1 MKVDIVMPKM
11 GESLQEGTIIK
22 WLKKEGERVER
33 DEMILEI
40 STDKVDTEVPSPVEG
55 ILVSI
60 LAQEEQT
67 VLVGTSIAIIDTA
80 GEASAPQPTPVV
92 AAPPQI
98 VVPAPVVSAPILE
111 TPAPV
116 AVAPVIETS
125 APVVVSAPT
134 TASGNLI
141 DLVMPKMG
149 ESLQEGTIVKW
160 LKKVGEKVERDEMVL
175 EISTDKVDT
184 EVPSPIEGT
193 LVEILAI
200 EEETVLVGTVIARIS
215 SGASVASAPAPVI
228 STPTPAPVVAPTPVV
243 ASPAP
248 VAATPVYTAQTPV
261 ASTSVVGSTF
271 EIPRSQNGK
280 FFSPL
285 VRAIAAD
292 KKVSLEELVTLS
304 GTGVDGRVTRK
315 DLETYIS
322 NRGSVPLVAPVSTQT
337 VAPVQTAVVAPVSAP
352 IVVSHS
358 APVQVASAPTYSGG
372 GDFIEVIPM
381 DRMRQLISS
390 HMVMS
395 KQTSAHVT
403 SVGEA
408 DVTNIVKFRDK
419 FKTEFEKREGFKL
432 TFTPFFAKA
441 AVDGLKQ
448 FPMMNVSVDGK
459 NILRHKRINL
469 GFAAALP
476 DGNLIVPVIKSA
488 DALSITGVAR
498 GVYDLST
505 RARNKQLNPDD
516 VQGGTFTITNVGTFG
531 TLFGTP
537 VINQPQC
544 GIFGIG
550 AIQKR
555 PVVKEVDGEFIVV
568 IRDMVYV
575 SITYDHRVID
585 GMLAGQY
592 LASVIKSLENM
603 NDKTITF

>member
-1 MKVDIVMPKM
+1 MKVDVVMPKM

-55 ILVSI
+55 ILVAI

-67 VLVGTSIAIIDTA
+67 VLVGTKIAEIDTA
-80 GEASAPQPTPVV
+80 ADASASAPAPVV
-92 AAPPQI
+92 AAPTP
-98 VVPAPVVSAPILE
+98 VVVAPVIE

-116 AVAPVIETS
+116 AVAPVIETPAP
-125 APVVVSAPT
+125 APVVAPV
-134 TASGNLI
+134 ASSGNLI

-193 LVEILAI
+193 LAEILVK

-215 SGASVASAPAPVI
+215 SGAIASAPAP
-228 STPTPAPVVAPTPVV
+228 TPVADTSAPAPVATPAPVVA
-243 ASPAP
+243 
-248 VAATPVYTAQTPV
+248 TPVYTAPAVQATV
-261 ASTSVVGSTF
+261 AVGTTY
-271 EIPRSQNGK
+271 EIPRNQNGK

-285 VRAIAAD
+285 VRAIASD
-292 KKVSLEELVTLS
+292 NKISLEELVSLI

-315 DLETYIS
+315 DLEKYLT
-322 NRGSVPLVAPVSTQT
+322 NRGNAPVA
-337 VAPVQTAVVAPVSAP
+337 VAQVSAP
-352 IVVSHS
+352 APAPAVAVVTS
-358 APVQVASAPTYSGG
+358 APVPAPVVAYSAPTPAVAAPTQTTPTYSAG

-381 DRMRQLISS
+381 DRMRQLISA

-419 FKTEFEKREGFKL
+419 FKGEFEKREGFKL

-516 VQGGTFTITNVGTFG
+516 IQGGTFTITNVGTFG

-555 PVVKEVDGEFIVV
+555 PVVKEVDGEYIIV

-592 LASVIKSLENM
+592 LASVIKSLESM
-603 NDKTITF
+603 NDKTVTF